1 MRLILTSIVI
11 LGFISFGFSQGEDS
25 NIKKNNISGEVY
37 FFREINAFYFQG
49 FASLN
54 FERNF
59 NKDNNWKI
67 GVYPNTDTGISFP
80 LTFTEQYELPWRD
93 KLDGNHYIESGIG
106 IVASIDQNF
115 FINGGYAF

>member
-11 LGFISFGFSQGEDS
+11 LGFIGFGFSQGEDS

-37 FFREINAFYFQG
+37 FFREVNAFYFQG

-59 NKDNNWKI
+59 NTYYNWKI
-67 GVYPNTDTGISFP
+67 GIYPNTDTGISFP
-80 LTFTEQYELPWRD
+80 LTFTVQFEQPWGD
-93 KLDGNHYIESGIG
+93 KLNDNHYIETGGG

-115 FINGGYAF
+115 S